1 MNIGWKMISLG
12 LGAAAGLAAK
22 MAVDIVWEKGLGKQ
36 KPTGDD
42 NDLDQPFAQIVAF
55 TVVTALA
62 TSIATE
68 AVRRGTAKAYGVKST
83 SSLAEDAI

>member
-1 MNIGWKMISLG
+1 
-12 LGAAAGLAAK
+12 

-36 KPTGDD
+36 KPAGDD

-68 AVRRGTAKAYGVKST
+68 AVRRGAAKAYGIKGI
-83 SSLAEDAI
+83 SSAAEDTI

>member
-22 MAVDIVWEKGLGKQ
+22 MAVDVVWEKGLGKQ

-42 NDLDQPFAQIVAF
+42 ADLDQPFAQIVAF
-55 TVVTALA
+55 TVVTAVV

-68 AVRRGTAKAYGVKST
+68 AVRRGAAKAYGIKGA
-83 SSLAEDAI
+83 SSATEDTI